1 MKPRGWMG
9 LAAATMVGA
18 CQSAAPAPGGAA
30 PMACVDFAGAPALE
44 LPETRAPA
52 ALSSGKGQPYQFAT
66 ALPVNRALAEL
77 AGWKDLGGG
86 WSALQLTLSSANAR
100 SLSLHLSG
108 VVLPGQSQLWLCSV
122 DGKVRQG
129 PLREAAG
136 GELWT
141 PVVPGSQARVEL
153 VAPTTAKSEF
163 SAQLVEV
170 FGAFR

>member
-1 MKPRGWMG
+1 MKARGWIG
-9 LAAATMVGA
+9 FAAATMVGA
-18 CQSAAPAPGGAA
+18 CQSAAPAPGGAVPA
-30 PMACVDFAGAPALE
+30 ACVDFAGAPALE
-44 LPETRAPA
+44 LPETKAPSA
-52 ALSSGKGQPYQFAT
+52 VSSGKGQPYQFAT
-66 ALPVNRALAEL
+66 ALPVQRALTGL
-77 AGWKDLGGG
+77 GRWKDLGGG

-141 PVVPGSQARVEL
+141 PVVPGSQARVEVVL
-153 VAPTTAKSEF
+153 PSSARNEF